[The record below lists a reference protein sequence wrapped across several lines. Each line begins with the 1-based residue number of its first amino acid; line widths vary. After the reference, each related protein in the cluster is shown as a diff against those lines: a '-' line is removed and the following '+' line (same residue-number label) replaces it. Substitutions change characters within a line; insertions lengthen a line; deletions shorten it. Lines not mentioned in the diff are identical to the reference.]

1 MFILDLNF
9 NEPIY
14 TIYQG
19 SIHQVRFTKANLLL
33 HQAAANSITVDV
45 AFELAG
51 CDKTDDNLL
60 SSYGGGINVTNDL
73 QGAIEGT
80 AQWVCI
86 GNRWLTGVS
95 HTKINVG
102 KDIPKVIDT
111 IEQCSKLRFVNY
123 VGNGLM
129 KRVEMWKWDGTK
141 PILAPFCSDV
151 HVHGHIHSSLV
162 YDMLHGKVLR
172 VKGKWYYTA
181 EECSKAN
188 YIKVF
193 TFNKQQL

>member
-14 TIYQG
+14 TIYNG

-33 HQAAANSITVDV
+33 NKARANSITIDV

-51 CDKTDDNLL
+51 CDKTDCNFL
-60 SSYGGGINVTNDL
+60 SLHGEGINVTNDL
-73 QGAIEGT
+73 QGAIDGT
-80 AQWVCI
+80 AEWVYI

-95 HTKINVG
+95 PIKVRDI
-102 KDIPKVIDT
+102 DIPKVIDA

-123 VGNGLM
+123 IGNGIF
-129 KRVEMWKWDGTK
+129 KHIKMWKWNGMQS
-141 PILAPFCSDV
+141 ILSPFCSDV
-151 HVHGHIHSSLV
+151 HIEGRIFSALV
-162 YDMLHGKVLR
+162 YDMLNKKVLP

-193 TFNKQQL
+193 TFNK